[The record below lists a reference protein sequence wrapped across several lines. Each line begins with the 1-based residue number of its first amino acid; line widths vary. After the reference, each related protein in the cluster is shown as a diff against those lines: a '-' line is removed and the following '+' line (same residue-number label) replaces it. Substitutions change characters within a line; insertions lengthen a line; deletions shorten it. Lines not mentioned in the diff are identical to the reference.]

1 MSLRLAP
8 IIHIGNYRLSFT
20 LLSLYCFET
29 STGEQ
34 MSVSG
39 GDLRSLRAIL
49 RACLIPNHPDI
60 TEAQAG
66 AAFAAADLPHVFAE
80 ISCLIN
86 SSLPPPRSF
95 VADSG
100 ATAGASTDWHRTW
113 AMGRYDL
120 RLSEE
125 EFWGMTPLMWDT
137 LVRRACAA
145 NGEAE
150 AELTM
155 EERSKRILAKVEMVN
170 EAWGGRDLRKR

>member
-1 MSLRLAP
+1 M
-8 IIHIGNYRLSFT
+8 
-20 LLSLYCFET
+20 LSLFCFET

-34 MSVSG
+34 MSVAG

-60 TEAQAG
+60 TEEQAG
-66 AAFAAADLPHVFAE
+66 AAFAAADLPLVFAE
-80 ISCLIN
+80 VSCLIN
-86 SSLPPPRSF
+86 SCLPPPRSF
-95 VADSG
+95 LVDSG
-100 ATAGASTDWHRTW
+100 AAAGPSTDWHRLW
-113 AMGRYDL
+113 SMGRYDL

-125 EFWGMTPLMWDT
+125 EFWGLTPLMWDT

-145 NGEAE
+145 NGEPE

-155 EERSKRILAKVEMVN
+155 EERSRRILAKVEMVN